1 MYLLTIVFLVSH
13 VTIVSLHASRDACE
27 LAAQRALLM
36 SAGPQAVESARCAP
50 QEPAVSAIRGM
61 SIPGSRTGGSTSTW
75 PVP

>member
-50 QEPAVSAIRGM
+50 Q
-61 SIPGSRTGGSTSTW
+61 GGRPW
-75 PVP
+75 G

>member
-50 QEPAVSAIRGM
+50 QGPAVGVGKQCVVAVR
-61 SIPGSRTGGSTSTW
+61 R
-75 PVP
+75 